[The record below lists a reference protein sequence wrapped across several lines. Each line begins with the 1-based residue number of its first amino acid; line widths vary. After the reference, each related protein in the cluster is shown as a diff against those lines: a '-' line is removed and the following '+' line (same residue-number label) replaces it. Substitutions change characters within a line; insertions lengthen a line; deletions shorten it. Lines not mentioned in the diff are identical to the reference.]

1 MPVTNIPSTLFQDVL
16 DRVVLIDQSITGV
29 AQAQRSFYQTPGQ
42 PPYPKI
48 LNKIGAWSA
57 TKGRGDTLVVIN
69 LTVQKLILGGAVGSG
84 YVNEFEDNL
93 NLVYAALLSAYLSR
107 PRLEHPSTGEPLSYV
122 QPPIGVMPGT
132 CTGTIGV
139 SFDPEAPERFFGAE
153 LPLNIVLLVQQG
165 RV

>member
-1 MPVTNIPSTLFQDVL
+1 MPTLNIVSTIFQDVL

-48 LNKIGAWSA
+48 LNKVGQWSVS
-57 TKGRGDTLVVIN
+57 KGRGEPFILLN
-69 LTVQKLILGGAVGSG
+69 LTIQKLILGGAVGSG

-93 NLVYAALLSAYLSR
+93 NLVYAALMSAYLSR
-107 PRLEHPSTGEPLSYV
+107 PRLEHPETGEPLQYI
-122 QPPIGVMPGT
+122 QPSTGVTLGT

-153 LPLNIVLLVQQG
+153 LPLSIVLLLQQG